1 MADLGSVLRNNPGLV
16 AADGSMY
23 DEFNAG
29 LPCDVDVV
37 LIRKGL
43 FLGLPESA
51 RVHGVRELGDRPSVV
66 CGATRGGIF
75 SREEASRH
83 RGGGTGSPSVAHA

>member
-1 MADLGSVLRNNPGLV
+1 MLAASAVVTEEDVPTMADLGSVLRNNPGVV

-29 LPCDVDVV
+29 LACDVDVV

-43 FLGLPESA
+43 FLGLPE
-51 RVHGVRELGDRPSVV
+51 LGKCAS
-66 CGATRGGIF
+66 GKIF
-75 SREEASRH
+75 DIVTKIPPLSSLPNH
-83 RGGGTGSPSVAHA
+83 SW